1 MDVEALAH
9 GGASYRS
16 VDDACMLVVE
26 RSVDP
31 ASGSHNSRLD
41 LRRRNRR
48 LRANNCGSL
57 ETDYGCARTKNE
69 MMSPGIALHDPVFR
83 AYLLI
88 VLFSLIAGGALLALL
103 KWGFKKET
111 SSMWRTYCSWLI
123 MAPLA
128 LVVVFAGRIP
138 TIVGVTLLAI
148 YAFKEF
154 ARASGL
160 YRDWW
165 MTGAVYAGIVT
176 VGISSVISH
185 PRGEEPGTGWY
196 GFFVAVPVFEIA
208 LILFIPILR
217 NRARGELQRMSL
229 AIVGFI
235 YIGWMF
241 GHLGFLANASNA
253 YGFICYIIFATA
265 LSDVAAFTFGK
276 IFGRH
281 PLRSEISPSKTWE
294 GALGA
299 FGVAMIL
306 PWLLRFSFP
315 FFGVWQLSLTGLI
328 VGIGGQLGDLSI
340 SVIKRDIGTKDM
352 AATIP
357 GHGGILDRIDS
368 LIYAAP
374 LFMLMAEYYYPL
386 R

>member
-1 MDVEALAH
+1 
-9 GGASYRS
+9 
-16 VDDACMLVVE
+16 
-26 RSVDP
+26 
-31 ASGSHNSRLD
+31 
-41 LRRRNRR
+41 
-48 LRANNCGSL
+48 
-57 ETDYGCARTKNE
+57 
-69 MMSPGIALHDPVFR
+69 MSPQIALHDPVFR
-83 AYLLI
+83 AYFLI
-88 VLFSLIAGGALLALL
+88 VLASLAIGGAML
-103 KWGFKKET
+103 GFLRFVLKKET
-111 SSMWRTYCSWLI
+111 GSMFQTYWSWIL
-123 MAPLA
+123 MAGIG
-128 LVVVFAGRIP
+128 LVVVFLGRIP
-138 TIVGVTLLAI
+138 TIVGVRLLAI
-148 YAFKEF
+148 FAFKEF

-165 MTGAVYAGIVT
+165 TTGAVYLGIVT
-176 VGISSVISH
+176 VGIASLISH

-265 LSDVAAFTFGK
+265 LCDVAAFAFGK

-281 PLRSEISPSKTWE
+281 PLRSEISPNKTWE

-315 FFGVWQLSLTGLI
+315 FFGPRELILTGLI
-328 VGIGGQLGDLSI
+328 VGIGGQVGDLFI
-340 SVIKRDIGTKDM
+340 SVIKSGIGTKDM

-374 LFMLMAEYYYPL
+374 LFLHMAAYHSPL
-386 R
+386 K

>member
-1 MDVEALAH
+1 
-9 GGASYRS
+9 
-16 VDDACMLVVE
+16 
-26 RSVDP
+26 
-31 ASGSHNSRLD
+31 
-41 LRRRNRR
+41 
-48 LRANNCGSL
+48 
-57 ETDYGCARTKNE
+57 
-69 MMSPGIALHDPVFR
+69 MMSPQIALHDPVFR
-83 AYLLI
+83 AYLWI

-128 LVVVFAGRIP
+128 LLVVFAGRIP
-138 TIVGVTLLAI
+138 TIIGVTLLAI
-148 YAFKEF
+148 FGFKEF

-176 VGISSVISH
+176 VGVASLMLQPH
-185 PRGEEPGTGWY
+185 GEEPGSGWY
-196 GFFVAVPVFEIA
+196 GFFVATPVFAIA
-208 LILFIPILR
+208 LILLIPILR
-217 NRARGELQRMSL
+217 NRARGELQGVSL
-229 AIVGFI
+229 AIVGFV

-241 GHLGFLANASNA
+241 GHLGFLANTNNA
-253 YGFICYIIFATA
+253 YGFICYIVFATE
-265 LSDVAAFTFGK
+265 LNDVAAFTFGRL
-276 IFGRH
+276 FGRH
-281 PLRSEISPSKTWE
+281 PLRSKISPSKTWE

-299 FGVAMIL
+299 LAVSMML
-306 PWLLRFSFP
+306 PWLFRFSFP
-315 FFGVWQLSLTGLI
+315 FFGGWQLVLTGLI

-352 AATIP
+352 GAAIP

-368 LIYAAP
+368 LIFVAP
-374 LFMLMAEYYYPL
+374 LFVHMTNYYYRL

>member
-1 MDVEALAH
+1 MFRTYW
-9 GGASYRS
+9 SW
-16 VDDACMLVVE
+16 LV
-26 RSVDP
+26 
-31 ASGSHNSRLD
+31 
-41 LRRRNRR
+41 
-48 LRANNCGSL
+48 
-57 ETDYGCARTKNE
+57 
-69 MMSPGIALHDPVFR
+69 
-83 AYLLI
+83 
-88 VLFSLIAGGALLALL
+88 IAGVGLL
-103 KWGFKKET
+103 
-111 SSMWRTYCSWLI
+111 
-123 MAPLA
+123 
-128 LVVVFAGRIP
+128 VVFAGRIP
-138 TIVGVTLLAI
+138 TIVGVTLLGI

-165 MTGAVYAGIVT
+165 LTGAVYAGIVT
-176 VGISSVISH
+176 VGIASVMSH

-196 GFFVAVPVFEIA
+196 GFFAAAPVFAIA
-208 LILFIPILR
+208 LILLIPILR

-241 GHLGFLANASNA
+241 GHLGFLANAVNA
-253 YGFICYIIFATA
+253 YGFLCYIIFATA
-265 LSDVAAFTFGK
+265 LSDVSAFTFGK
-276 IFGRH
+276 IFGRR
-281 PLRSEISPSKTWE
+281 PLRSEISPNKTWE

-315 FFGVWQLSLTGLI
+315 FFGTRELILTGLI

-374 LFMLMAEYYYPL
+374 LFMHMAGYYYPL